1 LTGVALI
8 GVSLPLPAFA
18 TLGGDV
24 ASVAADQA
32 QLAGTATIAQ
42 VQKYAV
48 HAIGVPS
55 GAVVREFVSPAGTVF
70 GVAWQGPTMPD
81 LRQVLGP
88 YFDRYVEAAAHR
100 TQRGSLQI
108 VLPDL
113 VVTSGGHMRAF
124 VGKAYLPDAV
134 PQGVTADEIR

>member
-1 LTGVALI
+1 MALI
-8 GVSLPLPAFA
+8 ALSLPLPAFA

-32 QLAGTATIAQ
+32 QVAGTVTVAQ

-55 GAVVREFVSPAGTVF
+55 GTVVREFVSPAGTVF

-100 TQRGSLQI
+100 TQRGPVQI

-124 VGKAYLPDAV
+124 VGQAYLPDAV